1 MWRFGGLV
9 CLGGSARG
17 GLKRWSRGNGGN
29 GGSGAIGASCA
40 CSNGGDNAL
49 GEKFGVQWSAGS
61 DEGRKKRNGEN
72 GALGGESWVNM
83 VGKSPKHV
91 NDEMWRFS
99 WKVPEGQRGLG
110 GFVRDRWAQHRWQRE
125 WANGGGMGESDM

>member
-1 MWRFGGLV
+1 MK
-9 CLGGSARG
+9 G

-72 GALGGESWVNM
+72 GALGGESRGSIWL
-83 VGKSPKHV
+83 GKARST
-91 NDEMWRFS
+91 
-99 WKVPEGQRGLG
+99 
-110 GFVRDRWAQHRWQRE
+110 
-125 WANGGGMGESDM
+125 